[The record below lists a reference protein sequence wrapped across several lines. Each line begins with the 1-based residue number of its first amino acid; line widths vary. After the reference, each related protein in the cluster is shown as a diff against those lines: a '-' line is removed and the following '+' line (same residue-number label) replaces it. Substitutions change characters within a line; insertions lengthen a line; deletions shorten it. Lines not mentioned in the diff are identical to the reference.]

1 MQLSRDGGLESEHN
15 VPIAQDSWGK
25 GVLFCV
31 RHYLCHLNT
40 VTLDIGNDLRK
51 LQLLILFWDADF

>member
-25 GVLFCV
+25 GVLFCQ
-31 RHYLCHLNT
+31 
-40 VTLDIGNDLRK
+40 TLSLPPKHSDTGHWK
-51 LQLLILFWDADF
+51 